1 MKDTQ
6 VIDMKEYASNMSK
19 KTPVIG
25 HPAIFKYKK
34 IHQQEVKGH
43 ISKNTPV
50 AGVHSIV
57 IKEYVTKICIC
68 NNLVNNTYMDE
79 YTGEHSE
86 IMC

>member
-34 IHQQEVKGH
+34 
-43 ISKNTPV
+43 NTP
-50 AGVHSIV
+50 ARG
-57 IKEYVTKICIC
+57 
-68 NNLVNNTYMDE
+68 
-79 YTGEHSE
+79 
-86 IMC
+86 

>member
-57 IKEYVTKICIC
+57 IKEYVTKIYAITSSIILTWM
-68 NNLVNNTYMDE
+68 NTQVNTLK
-79 YTGEHSE
+79 
-86 IMC
+86 